1 VQILEQ
7 AGLQGIF
14 RQNTVSAS
22 TPSRNTGY
30 KQKSSPICTAS
41 LRQLPYIPFSLFE
54 QVQAVVEVQFRKGKA
69 LYQGLYQHKK
79 GG

>member
-30 KQKSSPICTAS
+30 KQK

-54 QVQAVVEVQFRKGKA
+54 QVQAVVEVQFRQRKGAVPGTFWK
-69 LYQGLYQHKK
+69 QK
-79 GG
+79 